1 MRIAKSLV
9 FALAILSPMAS
20 FAFAE
25 DASVTEILKEHQ
37 VIVEKY
43 ANKSQKIAPPI
54 VDYKYGMKLDIAKVI
69 RTSPDAR
76 ACKVIPQLMTY
87 EDSSGNLNTVKYQ
100 IMSPCRGKN

>member
-9 FALAILSPMAS
+9 FALAILSPIAS

-37 VIVEKY
+37 VIVEMY
-43 ANKSQKIAPPI
+43 ADKSKKVVPHV

-69 RTSPDAR
+69 RTSPDTR

-100 IMSPCRGKN
+100 IMSTCRGKN

>member
-9 FALAILSPMAS
+9 FALAILSPIAS

-43 ANKSQKIAPPI
+43 ADKSKKVPHV

-69 RTSPDAR
+69 RTSPDTR

-100 IMSPCRGKN
+100 IMSTCRGKN